1 MPIQPAAPFIPGPRQ
16 YRVNVA
22 GDNTQQSNLC
32 ALVGPRRQERL
43 HIKVRAQL
51 LLQDDEP
58 EVLVSING
66 DQVGHLTRVNV
77 QALRRIV
84 RYGER
89 SPHETFECAALIQ
102 GVVGQLGARLDLPL
116 ED

>member
-1 MPIQPAAPFIPGPRQ
+1 MAREIPFIPGSKQ
-16 YRVNVA
+16 YRIAVS
-22 GDNTQQSNLC
+22 DDSSQQNTLS

-43 HIKVRAQL
+43 NIKVRAHL
-51 LLQDDEP
+51 ALQDDEP
-58 EVLVSING
+58 EILVSING
-66 DQVGHLTRVNV
+66 KQVGHLTRASA

-89 SPHETFECAALIQ
+89 SPHESFECAALIH
-102 GVVGQLGARLDLPL
+102 GVVGQLGVRLDLPL